1 MRTLNEQ
8 NQALRGQL
16 AELNTQIDELALN
29 LRMYDRQRLQDI
41 EQNRCNHDIVINQL
55 ETMLRGRCTQT
66 TTIFIAR
73 EKEYLSLL
81 HL

>member
-29 LRMYDRQRLQDI
+29 LRMYDKQRLQDI
-41 EQNRCNHDIVINQL
+41 E
-55 ETMLRGRCTQT
+55 
-66 TTIFIAR
+66 
-73 EKEYLSLL
+73 
-81 HL
+81 